1 MIRQR
6 CAIYTRKST
15 DEGLEQSFNSLDA
28 QREACAAYILSQ
40 RHEGW
45 AELSDRYDD
54 GGFSGGSMERPG
66 LQRLLTDVRAGRIDV
81 IVVYKVD
88 RLTRALS
95 DFAKMVEIFDGTGVS
110 FVSVTQ
116 AFNTTSSMGRL
127 TLNVLL
133 SFAQFER
140 EVTAERI
147 RDKVAAS
154 KKKGLWMGGA
164 VPFGYDAKDKAL
176 IINHE
181 EADAVRAIFRE
192 YLAIGSV
199 PRLRRRLSELGIISK
214 RRTDR
219 HGRTSGGQPFS
230 TGALYH
236 LLRNATYVGKVRH
249 RGALHDGQ
257 HEAIIDETTWE
268 RVQSRLDGNG
278 GGTIAARRTPARR
291 MLDGVLFDR
300 HGRSVKSSYAMRTLR
315 SDTVRHSK
323 RYWYYVSKKDGPEDD
338 RAVERLPAAALEAV
352 VMVAMNQ
359 RLSDREWLASG
370 LGAAGAL
377 LEANAAALDRAGE
390 IARGG
395 VRGALEDANQVGTA
409 CYLHRIDLF
418 GSALRIQMNL
428 APLLNQPETLEV
440 LAPPFELPIAL
451 RRSGRNRPIVLRA
464 DTGAPQRD
472 PDLIA
477 LVSDARRWMD
487 DLIKGKVA
495 TVAEIT
501 KREKL
506 RPGNVS
512 RVLPLAWLAPDI
524 ASAILEGRQPVHLT
538 AQKLRDLPE
547 LPLDWAEQRRVLG
560 FPAV

>member
-15 DEGLEQSFNSLDA
+15 EEGLEQSFNSLDA

-66 LQRLLTDVRAGRIDV
+66 LQQLLADVRAGRIDV

-95 DFAKMVEIFDGTGVS
+95 DFAKMVETFDGAGVS

-164 VPFGYDAKDKAL
+164 VPFGYDTKDKAL
-176 IINHE
+176 VVNRE
-181 EADAVRAIFRE
+181 EAEAARTIYRE

-199 PRLRRRLSELGIISK
+199 PKLRRRLSELGILSK

-219 HGRTSGGQPFS
+219 HGRVSGGRPFS

-257 HEAIIDETTWE
+257 HEAIIDEITWIQ
-268 RVQSRLDGNG
+268 VQAQLDGNG
-278 GGTIAARRTPARR
+278 GGSIAGRRKPARR
-291 MLDGVLFDR
+291 ILDGVLFDQ
-300 HGRSVKSSYAMRTLR
+300 HGRSMKSSYAMRTLR

-323 RYWYYVSKKDGPEDD
+323 RYWYYVSKKDGPDD
-338 RAVERLPAAALEAV
+338 ARAAERLPAAALEAIV
-352 VMVAMNQ
+352 SDAVAG
-359 RLSDREWLASG
+359 RLGDREWLASS
-370 LGAAGAL
+370 LNSAGVSPESIAS
-377 LEANAAALDRAGE
+377 ALDRAGD
-390 IARGG
+390 IAKETG
-395 VRGALEDANQVGTA
+395 DAFLDEKVWATII
-409 CYLHRIDLF
+409 HRIDLNE
-418 GSALRIQMNL
+418 AWLRISINL
-428 APLLNQPETLEV
+428 APQLDQPKVTEIM
-440 LAPPFELPIAL
+440 APPFEVPITL

-477 LVSDARRWMD
+477 LVADARRWMD
-487 DLIKGKVA
+487 DLIEGKVA

-501 KREKL
+501 EREEL

-524 ASAILEGRQPVHLT
+524 AAAILEGRQPADLT
-538 AQKLRDLPE
+538 AKKLRELPD
-547 LPLDWAEQRRVLG
+547 LPLDWAEQRHILG

>member
-15 DEGLEQSFNSLDA
+15 EEGLEQSFNSLDA

-45 AELSDRYDD
+45 TELSDRYDD

-66 LQRLLTDVRAGRIDV
+66 LQQLLTDVSAGRIDV

-95 DFAKMVEIFDGTGVS
+95 DFAKMVEVFDGAGVS

-154 KKKGLWMGGA
+154 KKKGLWMGGS

-176 IINHE
+176 DINPD
-181 EADAVRAIFRE
+181 EAEAVRTIFRE
-192 YLAIGSV
+192 YLVIGSV
-199 PRLRRRLSELGIISK
+199 PKLRRRLSELGVVSK
-214 RRTDR
+214 KRTDR
-219 HGRTSGGQPFS
+219 HGRISGGQPFS

-249 RGALHDGQ
+249 KRVLHEGQ
-257 HEAIIDETTWE
+257 HEAVIDEITWKQ
-268 RVQSRLDGNG
+268 VQAHLDDNG
-278 GGTIAARRTPARR
+278 GGTIAGSRKPARR
-291 MLDGVLFDR
+291 FLDGVLFDQ
-300 HGRSVKSSYAMRTLR
+300 HGRPMKSSYAMRSVR
-315 SDTVRHSK
+315 SETVRHSK
-323 RYWYYVSKKDGPEDD
+323 RYWYYVSKRDGPEDD
-338 RAVERLPAAALEAV
+338 RAIERLPAAALEAV
-352 VMVAMNQ
+352 VSEATYQ
-359 RLSDREWLASG
+359 SLGDREWLAPS
-370 LGAAGAL
+370 LDAAGASP
-377 LEANAAALDRAGE
+377 EAIAGALDRAGE
-390 IARGG
+390 LVGED
-395 VRGALEDANQVGTA
+395 VRETSKDENRESAAS
-409 CYLHRIDLF
+409 YLHRIDHT
-418 GSALRIQMNL
+418 GSVLRIQMNL
-428 APLLNQPETLEV
+428 ALLIDQPETPEV
-440 LAPPFELPIAL
+440 LAPPFEVPITF
-451 RRSGRNRPIVLRA
+451 RRNGRNRPVVLRA
-464 DTGAPQRD
+464 DTGAPHRD

-477 LVSDARRWMD
+477 LVADARRWIG
-487 DLIKGKVA
+487 DLIEGNVA

-501 KREKL
+501 EREQL
-506 RPGNVS
+506 RPGKVS

-524 ASAILEGRQPVHLT
+524 AAAILEGRQPLDLT
-538 AQKLRDLPE
+538 TKKLRDLPD
-547 LPLDWAEQRRVLG
+547 LPLDWSEQRHVLG
-560 FPAV
+560 FPSV

>member
-15 DEGLEQSFNSLDA
+15 EEGLEQSFNSLDA

-66 LQRLLTDVRAGRIDV
+66 LQQLLTDVRAGRIDV

-95 DFAKMVEIFDGTGVS
+95 DFAKMVETFDGAGVS

-154 KKKGLWMGGA
+154 KKKGLWMGGS
-164 VPFGYDAKDKAL
+164 VPFGYDAKDNALVVNKA
-176 IINHE
+176 
-181 EADAVRAIFRE
+181 EADAVRTIFRE
-192 YLAIGSV
+192 YLTIGSV
-199 PRLRRRLSELGIISK
+199 PKLRRRLAQLGIVSK
-214 RRTDR
+214 CRTDR
-219 HGRTSGGQPFS
+219 KGRATGGQPFS

-236 LLRNATYVGKVRH
+236 LLRNATYVGKIRH
-249 RGALHDGQ
+249 KGALHEGQ
-257 HEAIIDETTWE
+257 HEAIIDEITWKQ
-268 RVQSRLDGNG
+268 VQTHLDDNG
-278 GGTIAARRTPARR
+278 GGTIAGRRTPARR
-291 MLDGVLFDR
+291 MFDGLLFDQ
-300 HGRSVKSSYAMRTLR
+300 HGRSMKSSYAMRTLR
-315 SDTVRHSK
+315 SETVRQSK
-323 RYWYYVSKKDGPEDD
+323 RYWYYVSKKDGPEDE
-338 RAVERLPAAALEAV
+338 RAVDRMPAAALEAV
-352 VMVAMNQ
+352 VVEAIDQ
-359 RLSDREWLASG
+359 RLSDREWLAS
-370 LGAAGAL
+370 AMDTAGASP
-377 LEANAAALDRAGE
+377 EAIAAALDRAGE
-390 IARGG
+390 IASVGAR
-395 VRGALEDANQVGTA
+395 RALEDENQVDTA
-409 CYLHRIDLF
+409 GYLHRIDF
-418 GSALRIQMNL
+418 VGSALRIQMNL
-428 APLLNQPETLEV
+428 ASLIGQAEV
-440 LAPPFELPIAL
+440 TEMLAPTFEVPIAL
-451 RRSGRNRPIVLRA
+451 RRKGRNRPIVLRA

-477 LVSDARRWMD
+477 LVADARRWMN
-487 DLIKGKVA
+487 DLINGWA
-495 TVAEIT
+495 ASVAEIT
-501 KREKL
+501 EREQL

-524 ASAILEGRQPVHLT
+524 EGAILEGRQPVDLT
-538 AQKLRDLPE
+538 AKKLRDLPN
-547 LPLDWAEQRRVLG
+547 LPLDWTEQRRVLG
-560 FPAV
+560 FPAA